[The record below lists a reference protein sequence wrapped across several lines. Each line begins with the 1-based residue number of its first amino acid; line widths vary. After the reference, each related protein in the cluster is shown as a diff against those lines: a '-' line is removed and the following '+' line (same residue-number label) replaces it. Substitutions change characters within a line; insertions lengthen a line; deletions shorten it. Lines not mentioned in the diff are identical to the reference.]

1 MHVLCMYRGTLFP
14 SCSLLTFLV
23 QSSHFFP
30 FFSVILL
37 VLFLLDSPSLIGSS
51 FLRFFS
57 SPLFCPYNHYLFPY
71 PFFPCLLYPNFLF
84 CFPLRGGLG
93 QSPFHPAVILHWQP
107 NSNKS
112 KHTHAYCTLKRT
124 HRYFALRNLYVLG
137 ALSKQDHPHTI
148 QCDHM
153 VCCLVIKRGNI
164 RGEKCS
170 ALDFPLLQKLSE
182 ERGT

>member
-1 MHVLCMYRGTLFP
+1 M
-14 SCSLLTFLV
+14 SCVCTEEPYFHLAPCL
-23 QSSHFFP
+23 
-30 FFSVILL
+30 
-37 VLFLLDSPSLIGSS
+37 LFLSSLVIS
-51 FLRFFS
+51 FLSSLSFFLFCFFLIPLLSLDLPFCFFFS

-137 ALSKQDHPHTI
+137 ALSKQDHPHTT

-153 VCCLVIKRGNI
+153 VRCLVIKRGNI

-170 ALDFPLLQKLSE
+170 ALDFPLL
-182 ERGT
+182 